1 MRKLAKIV
9 RIDELNPIEGADAIE
24 CAVVGGWKVVAQKG
38 LYNVGD
44 LAIYFE
50 IDSWIPTELA
60 PFLSK
65 GKEPREFEGVKGERL
80 KTIKLRGQL
89 SQGLLMP
96 LEYTEDGGFYF
107 RRTDGDIQNVSEDQD
122 VTELLGIKKWEKPVN
137 AQLAG
142 VCRGNFPSLIPKTDQ
157 ERAQNLKKEIVA
169 ANEAGTQFE
178 ITEKLEGSSMTVYR
192 MVVDGEM
199 QFGVCSR
206 NMDLKEVAGNTFWDV
221 ARQDDIEAKMIAVD
235 EFWSFA
241 IQGEL
246 VGPNIQGNI
255 YKLSKPEF
263 RVFDVY
269 DIQAGKYLN
278 PEARWQLIT
287 RMGLKH
293 VPVLAFSASMY
304 DTLGITDMNQLL
316 EFADGKSMNGAAGH
330 EPLREGV
337 VFKEVNGGMTFKVIS
352 NQYLLGEK

>member
-9 RIDELNPIEGADAIE
+9 KIDELNPIEGADAIE

-96 LEYTEDGGFYF
+96 L
-107 RRTDGDIQNVSEDQD
+107 SEVKRFGSDQD
-122 VTELLGIKKWEKPVN
+122 VGFHVPVTWAEDEDVTEALGVKKWEKPIN

-157 ERAQNLKKEIVA
+157 ERVQNLKKEIA
-169 ANEAGTQFE
+169 AAQNDVFE
-178 ITEKLEGSSMTVYR
+178 ITEKCEGSSMTVYR

-199 QFGVCSR
+199 TFGVCSR
-206 NMDLKEVAGNTFWDV
+206 NMDLKETEGNSFWAT
-221 ARQDDIEAKMIAVD
+221 ARKDDIEAKMTAVD

-246 VGPNIQGNI
+246 IGPNIQGNI
-255 YKLSKPEF
+255 YKLSQPEF

-269 DIQAGKYLN
+269 DIQAGEYL
-278 PEARWQLIT
+278 PPDARRELID
-287 RMGLKH
+287 RMGLTH
-293 VPVLAFSASMY
+293 VPVLDDMFVLN
-304 DTLGITDMNQLL
+304 DGIDELL
-316 EFADGKSMNGAAGH
+316 ALAEGKSRIGDT
-330 EPLREGV
+330 EREGI
-337 VFKEVNGGMTFKVIS
+337 VFKQAMGGFSFKAIS
-352 NQYLLGEK
+352 NKYLLGEK

>member
-1 MRKLAKIV
+1 MRKLATIRKI
-9 RIDELNPIEGADAIE
+9 DQLLPIEGADAIE

-44 LAIYFE
+44 LAVYFE

-96 LEYTEDGGFYF
+96 LEEACKNIDSELFEGL
-107 RRTDGDIQNVSEDQD
+107 DVSFP
-122 VTELLGIKKWEKPVN
+122 LNIIKWEKPMN

-157 ERAQNLKKEIVA
+157 ERVQNLTKEINA
-169 ANEAGTQFE
+169 AIETRTRFE
-178 ITEKLEGSSMTVYR
+178 VTEKLEGSSMTVYLI
-192 MVVDGEM
+192 DGE
-199 QFGVCSR
+199 FGVCSR
-206 NMDLKEVAGNTFWDV
+206 NLDLKETEGNSFWAT
-221 ARQDDIEAKMIAVD
+221 ARRDDIEGKMRAVD
-235 EFWSFA
+235 EHWSFA

-246 VGPNIQGNI
+246 IGPGIQGNI
-255 YKLSKPEF
+255 YKLSQPEF

-269 DIQAGKYLN
+269 NIQSGAYLD
-278 PEARWQLIT
+278 PEDRRALIE
-287 RMGLKH
+287 RMGLSH
-293 VPVLAFSASMY
+293 VPVLTTFMMAIPVA
-304 DTLGITDMNQLL
+304 DLLTLA
-316 EFADGKSMNGAAGH
+316 EGKSELNKDQ
-330 EPLREGV
+330 EREGI
-337 VFKEVNGGMTFKVIS
+337 VFKEVNGGMSFKAIS
-352 NQYLLGEK
+352 NSYLLGEK